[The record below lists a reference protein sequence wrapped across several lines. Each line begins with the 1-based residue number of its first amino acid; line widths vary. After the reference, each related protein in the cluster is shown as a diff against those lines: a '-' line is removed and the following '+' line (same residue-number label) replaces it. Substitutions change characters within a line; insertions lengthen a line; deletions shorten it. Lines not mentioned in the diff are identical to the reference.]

1 MLNLISGAENTTL
14 QFFPR
19 FLMAHGYIRLFGT
32 GVGTKWLM
40 QMALQSLVVL
50 NKSFE
55 TFLASLLLL
64 LLLAFCR
71 VCCFTTVDVIA
82 S

>member
-1 MLNLISGAENTTL
+1 MD
-14 QFFPR
+14 
-19 FLMAHGYIRLFGT
+19 
-32 GVGTKWLM
+32 TKWLM

-64 LLLAFCR
+64 LLLLAFCR
-71 VCCFTTVDVIA
+71 VVCCFTTVDVIA

>member
-1 MLNLISGAENTTL
+1 MD
-14 QFFPR
+14 
-19 FLMAHGYIRLFGT
+19 
-32 GVGTKWLM
+32 TKWLM

-64 LLLAFCR
+64 LLLLLAFCR
-71 VCCFTTVDVIA
+71 VVCCFTTVDVIA